1 MVWSQDMDKI
11 MLQEMA
17 AEGVLHHKLKSR
29 SRGISWQ
36 RVVDKVNALPNFD
49 ANVKSIRDRFRLLAK
64 KHKAKMGKEE
74 RSTGGGDVDLS
85 EVEILLEELIEIE
98 DDTNQRAEED
108 HKAKKNNEDE
118 DRAKALEMR
127 KRAMESMGETRERLG
142 QHLVKRRSEEQQVSQ
157 WSSWRRQS
165 RRNSKCKRKKRKPE
179 KKSGKSIMPSYG
191 NWRQQFSS
199 KLHSTQ

>member
-36 RVVDKVNALPNFD
+36 RVVDKWNVLPNFD
-49 ANVKSIRDRFRLLAK
+49 GNAKSIRDRFKLLAK
-64 KHKAKMGKEE
+64 KHKTKMEKEE
-74 RSTGGGDVDLS
+74 RSTGGGGVDLS

-108 HKAKKNNEDE
+108 YKAKKNNEDE

-127 KRAMESMGETRERLG
+127 KRQWRVWEKQESDWGK
-142 QHLVKRRSEEQQVSQ
+142 HLVKRRSDEQQISQ

-179 KKSGKSIMPSYG
+179 KKSSNSIMPS
-191 NWRQQFSS
+191 
-199 KLHSTQ
+199 